1 MEKLFEKLNLPY
13 EKLYKF
19 SLIHFL
25 ALGGVIVVIVAALYF
40 FLLHETLV
48 EEIDKQEIRKEE
60 ASKKLETY
68 RATITQEPVV
78 RDLLATVIGKLSER
92 KTQMPS
98 DTELPRLLNRVA
110 DFGKI
115 LDVNIISFQLNP
127 ATRKDFYKV
136 IPLSISFHADYS
148 NTAGFFDALQN
159 LLQLVKINSL
169 SMRLRPIAMLGTDEE
184 GERALIPTLRLQ
196 TSINVTTYAYID

>member
-1 MEKLFEKLNLPY
+1 VEKLFEKLNLPY

-19 SLIHFL
+19 SLLHFL
-25 ALGGVIVVIVAALYF
+25 AVGGVIVVIFAAIYF
-40 FLLHETLV
+40 FLLHETILV
-48 EEIDKQEIRKEE
+48 EIDKQETRKEE

-68 RATITQEPVV
+68 MAGIAQESVV

-115 LDVNIISFQLNP
+115 LDVHILSFQLNS
-127 ATRKDFYKV
+127 ATQKDFYKV
-136 IPLSISFHADYS
+136 IPLSINFHADYS

-169 SMRLRPIAMLGTDEE
+169 SMRLRPIAILGIDED
-184 GERALIPTLRLQ
+184 GEQALIPTIRLQ
-196 TSINVTTYAYID
+196 TAINVTTYAYID

>member
-19 SLIHFL
+19 SLYHFL

-68 RATITQEPVV
+68 RATIVQEPVV

>member
-1 MEKLFEKLNLPY
+1 
-13 EKLYKF
+13 
-19 SLIHFL
+19 
-25 ALGGVIVVIVAALYF
+25 
-40 FLLHETLV
+40 
-48 EEIDKQEIRKEE
+48 
-60 ASKKLETY
+60 LETY
-68 RATITQEPVV
+68 RATIVQEPVV

-110 DFGKI
+110 DFGRI

>member
-1 MEKLFEKLNLPY
+1 V
-13 EKLYKF
+13 
-19 SLIHFL
+19 
-25 ALGGVIVVIVAALYF
+25 GGVIVVIFAALYF
-40 FLLHETLV
+40 FLLHETIL
-48 EEIDKQEIRKEE
+48 EEIDTQETRKEE
-60 ASKKLETY
+60 ATKKLETY
-68 RATITQEPVV
+68 RAGIAQESVV

-115 LDVNIISFQLNP
+115 LDVNILSFQLNP
-127 ATRKDFYKV
+127 GTKKDFYKV

-159 LLQLVKINSL
+159 LLQLVKIDSL
-169 SMRLRPIAMLGTDEE
+169 SMRLSSVAMLGTDED
-184 GERALIPTLRLQ
+184 GELALIPTFRLQ
-196 TSINVTTYAYID
+196 TSIDVTTYAYID

>member
-19 SLIHFL
+19 SLYHFL

-40 FLLHETLV
+40 FLLHETIL

-68 RATITQEPVV
+68 RATIVQEPVV

-110 DFGKI
+110 DFGRI